1 MAQLSKF
8 KIILINLAAVIL
20 ILIIAVFVFRGWL
33 SSYTNHGVRI
43 EVPDFSNLSITEAQ
57 ALAEQKNIN
66 LVIADT
72 VFDETKKGNIVVAT
86 KPSAGGFVKEERT
99 IYATINSGTPLMV
112 RLPKLTNMSLRQAQI
127 NLENA
132 GLMVGDIDYVPG
144 RANDYVLEAKFRNK
158 PILAGTKVPKR
169 SRISLVVEKGDGSGG
184 GSFAQDYVVPNL
196 IGQTYNVASR
206 TIFNLGA
213 DVNAIFDSRYTYRT
227 SADSLN
233 AIVWKQSPAA
243 DSLSSA
249 GTITI
254 YLMRE

>member
-33 SSYTNHGVRI
+33 SSYTNHGVSI
-43 EVPDFSNLSITEAQ
+43 EVPNFSNLGIAEAQ

-72 VFDETKKGNIVVAT
+72 IFDETKKGNIIVAT
-86 KPSAGGFVKEERT
+86 KPSAGGFVKENRT
-99 IYATINSGTPLMV
+99 IYATINSATPLMV
-112 RLPKLTNMSLRQAQI
+112 RLPRLTDMSLRQALI

-132 GLMVGDIDYVPG
+132 GFIAGEIEYVPG
-144 RANDYVLEAKFRNK
+144 RANDYVLEAKYRNK
-158 PILAGTKVPKR
+158 PVLAGTKIPKR
-169 SRISLVVEKGDGSGG
+169 SKIGLVVEKGDGSGS
-184 GSFAQDYVVPNL
+184 GSLAQNYVVPNF
-196 IGQTYNVASR
+196 IGQTYGVASR

-213 DVNAIFDSRYTYRT
+213 DVNAIFDSRYTYKT

-243 DSLSSA
+243 DSLSSQSV
-249 GTITI
+249 ITI